1 MRAST
6 FFRGVVLGAVT
17 STLVLVVASAIAGTG
32 VGAVFNLGETNSV
45 DATSM
50 LQGSTAG
57 PMLQITNASADTG
70 ATALGLNV
78 TPGKPPFTVN
88 SDAKVTGLNA
98 DALDGLDSSDF
109 VQGGGSV
116 RSARAVVNTQAAFV
130 PFMKL
135 PGLLDVDVGC
145 VAFEIPP
152 SYGVSLTNTSGGTLD
167 TFVEPSGETPSFDS
181 VADGSSL
188 TRSFITNGPAR
199 LIVQVSRAPR
209 GRGVGAG
216 GARVGTMILMVKPTV
231 LPVPTCLFQAQA
243 VQQP

>member
-32 VGAVFNLGETNSV
+32 VGAVFKLG
-45 DATSM
+45 ATSM

-57 PMLQITNASADTG
+57 PMLQITNTSADTG

-88 SDAKVTGLNA
+88 SDAKVTGLDA

-109 VQGGGSV
+109 VQGGGSA
-116 RSARAVVNTQAAFV
+116 RSARAVINTQAAFV

-135 PGLLDVDVGC
+135 PGLVDVDVGC

-152 SYGVSLTNTSGGTLD
+152 VYGVSLTSTSGGTLA
-167 TFVEPSGETPSFDS
+167 TLVEPSGETAAF
-181 VADGSSL
+181 A
-188 TRSFITNGPAR
+188 
-199 LIVQVSRAPR
+199 
-209 GRGVGAG
+209 
-216 GARVGTMILMVKPTV
+216 
-231 LPVPTCLFQAQA
+231 
-243 VQQP
+243 